1 MRKTSCKTVNCAIYK
16 RLAEMQLSEHDRQ
29 LATYA
34 LRDAEAIVHAA
45 IWVKER
51 FAALG
56 AMLPKL
62 GFKH

>member
-1 MRKTSCKTVNCAIYK
+1 MRKANCRKSLICQ

-51 FAALG
+51 FAVFGGVL
-56 AMLPKL
+56 LKPV
-62 GFKH
+62 FKH

>member
-1 MRKTSCKTVNCAIYK
+1 MRKANCKSIICQ

-29 LATYA
+29 LATHA
-34 LRDAEAIVHAA
+34 LRDAEAIVHGV

-56 AMLPKL
+56 GVLLKPV
-62 GFKH
+62 FNH